1 MACSSEGLD
10 VQEQKQRSVS
20 FDTYTARFLT
30 RGGDA
35 GTTRTAVDAI
45 PNGRSIGVYA
55 YYHDDSF
62 WFTKAGFNEPNFMW
76 NQQVT
81 YREDFGVFDYT
92 PVKYWPNEESDKVS
106 FIAYYP
112 HTPMD
117 DGVPID
123 LATSPTGVLPQLDIY
138 DVGLPTFLFAVKD
151 NVAEQEDFMVSD
163 LITDLPVSRAID
175 DDPNEPF
182 NNLTV
187 YDKVRFVFHHALS
200 MVEFR
205 VVADDDIAADLVEF
219 QVNSLTVTDIKSC
232 GLLKT
237 LYNNPVT
244 SLRWEVQY
252 VPHTYHFQLS
262 EPQLLLP
269 QTLVD
274 EAMLTLDYK
283 LKFKNN
289 SSVYQYKDGTLVDM
303 GGGKFDDYPVL
314 DLDGLKGGYTY
325 ANTASVQL
333 NTLKNT
339 ATGLP
344 LTEWQ
349 YNHRYIYTIRLRA
362 NRIEFTGTVVEWGD
376 TDDMP
381 YDEYDIS
388 SE

>member
-1 MACSSEGLD
+1 MACSSEGPD
-10 VQEQKQRSVS
+10 VQVQKQRPVD
-20 FDTYTARFLT
+20 FGAYTARFLT

-35 GTTRTAVDAI
+35 GTTRTAVSAI
-45 PNGRSIGVYA
+45 PNDKSIGVYA
-55 YYHDDSF
+55 YYHDESL
-62 WFTKAGFNEPNFMW
+62 WSTKAGFNEPNFMW

-81 YREDFGVFDYT
+81 YRGDIDVFDYT

-123 LATSPTGVLPQLDIY
+123 LGTSPTGVLPQLDIY

-151 NVAEQEDFMVSD
+151 NVEEQEDFMVSD

-187 YDKVRFVFHHALS
+187 TDKVEFVFHHLLS

-219 QVNSLTVTDIKSC
+219 RVNKLTVTDIKSC
-232 GLLKT
+232 GLLKV

-244 SLRWEVQY
+244 SFRWEVQY
-252 VPHTYHFQLS
+252 LPHTYSFQL
-262 EPQLLLP
+262 EKPQLLLP

-274 EAMLTLDYK
+274 EAMLTLDYE
-283 LKFKNN
+283 LVFEGS
-289 SSVYQYKDGTLVDM
+289 SSVFKYNDGSLTGGDDGQYN
-303 GGGKFDDYPVL
+303 DDPVL
-314 DLDGLKGGYTY
+314 DGTTGSYTY
-325 ANTASVQL
+325 ANVASVQL

-349 YNHRYIYTIRLRA
+349 YNHHYIYTIRLRA
-362 NRIEFTGTVVEWGD
+362 NRIEFTGEVVEWGD
-376 TDDMP
+376 TDNMP
-381 YDEYDIS
+381 SGDFIDIP